1 MIRTES
7 HDMWRGVLFVDW
19 RTCVLTRMYL
29 STDEGPTSKGQK
41 KLGLSSGPKLIGF
54 LNTFKSNKKKSTLD
68 GTVMFSPLALEPHT
82 FLDQFKATWASGD
95 EYTWSHTDKHT
106 HTHQLPQMV
115 SRLVEHQDSP
125 PVRNDFGTTIK
136 LHKQNSPEE
145 VTFWT
150 LQYIPLSNTVFCLY
164 HPNMLVLGQNG
175 IITFILP
182 AFAAAHCFGPA
193 VLPRF
198 CCYHVW
204 PVGQPLED
212 LCSYVA
218 CDSPS
223 LRCQVNV
230 KSNELLSTMLM
241 YIFFEETFLLLEIKK
256 VSLGEIQW
264 K

>member
-1 MIRTES
+1 MKVQ
-7 HDMWRGVLFVDW
+7 H
-19 RTCVLTRMYL
+19 
-29 STDEGPTSKGQK
+29 QK
-41 KLGLSSGPKLIGF
+41 ARKTWSFIGTQTYWF
-54 LNTFKSNKKKSTLD
+54 SQYFQVEQKKSTLD

-82 FLDQFKATWASGD
+82 FLDQFEATWASGD

-106 HTHQLPQMV
+106 HTHTNFPQMV
-115 SRLVEHQDSP
+115 SRLVEDQDSP
-125 PVRNDFGTTIK
+125 PVRNDFGTTLKI
-136 LHKQNSPEE
+136 HKQNSPEE

-150 LQYIPLSNTVFCLY
+150 LQYIPLSNICLY
-164 HPNMLVLGQNG
+164 HPNMLVLGQHG

-182 AFAAAHCFGPA
+182 AFVAAHCFGPA

-230 KSNELLSTMLM
+230 KSNELLSCTMFM
-241 YIFFEETFLLLEIKK
+241 YIHLLWGNLPFVGNQK

>member
-1 MIRTES
+1 
-7 HDMWRGVLFVDW
+7 
-19 RTCVLTRMYL
+19 
-29 STDEGPTSKGQK
+29 
-41 KLGLSSGPKLIGF
+41 
-54 LNTFKSNKKKSTLD
+54 
-68 GTVMFSPLALEPHT
+68 
-82 FLDQFKATWASGD
+82 
-95 EYTWSHTDKHT
+95 
-106 HTHQLPQMV
+106 
-115 SRLVEHQDSP
+115 
-125 PVRNDFGTTIK
+125 
-136 LHKQNSPEE
+136 
-145 VTFWT
+145 
-150 LQYIPLSNTVFCLY
+150 
-164 HPNMLVLGQNG
+164 MLVLGQNG

-241 YIFFEETFLLLEIKK
+241 YIFFEETFLLLEIKRWAWAK
-256 VSLGEIQW
+256 FSGNKWSQESFTYLCGDNDFFHFPEIPPTRFLQAIVAYLFVSRRQRGEKTLVGLGDTALVQ
-264 K
+264 